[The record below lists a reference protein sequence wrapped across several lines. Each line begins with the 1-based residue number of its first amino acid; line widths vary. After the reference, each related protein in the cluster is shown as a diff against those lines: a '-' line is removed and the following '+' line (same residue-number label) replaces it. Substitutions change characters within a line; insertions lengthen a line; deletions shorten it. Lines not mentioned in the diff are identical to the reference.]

1 MAWCSGPAA
10 GPRIVA
16 MSSVPSSSRRRF
28 GEYLRE
34 RRERIRS
41 RANVLD
47 GFSAEEKDQ
56 KSRRTRSFFMLF
68 RAFWRLLGEHRPTLI
83 ASLGTL
89 SVATVIGLAMPASTK
104 VVIDYVLTDNP
115 GPSGLPGWVP
125 SDVSRRSLLWM
136 VGGVLVGL
144 STVSIVV
151 GMWGRWQTT
160 RLTKRVQVGLRRRA
174 FEHAVRLPLHRVY
187 SLKSGGAASL
197 LREDAGGT
205 GELLFSLIYNPWRA
219 VVQLTGTMIALAIVD
234 WLLLAGALL
243 LLPAIW
249 ITHRTWIARIRP
261 VYKDIRGT
269 RQGLDAHTTEV
280 FGGMRVV
287 RAFGREAG
295 ESGSFVRTNHL
306 MARQEIL
313 AWWWSRAIDVAWQA
327 LIPLASVGVL
337 VYGGLRVLEGSL
349 TIGDVMMFTAYLLM
363 LLGPLETLASTAT
376 SVQTNLAGFD
386 RVLDLFDEPREFEKG
401 GAHALRAIDPAAAQG
416 RISLEGLSFAY
427 PKNAKGE
434 PGPFVLRDIDLDVAA
449 GEVIALV
456 GPSGAGKTTLCNLIA
471 RFYDATNG
479 VVRFDGV
486 DLTTIETRSYR
497 ALLGVVEQDVFLFD
511 GSVADNIR
519 YARPGASEAEMREA
533 ALAANAAEFIE
544 GLPKGYGTLVGER
557 GVRLSGGQKQRIAIA
572 RALLADPRILI
583 LDEAT
588 SNLDAESEALI
599 QESLATLMRG
609 RTCFVI
615 AHRLSTVRNA
625 DRIVVL
631 EAGRVVE
638 AGSHEE
644 LLRSGGRY
652 ASLLNRQ
659 LNTAG
664 GPAGSASGADDPA
677 VSAAVARGLLGG
689 S

>member
-1 MAWCSGPAA
+1 MA
-10 GPRIVA
+10 
-16 MSSVPSSSRRRF
+16 SVPTSSRRRF
-28 GEYLRE
+28 RDYLVA
-34 RRERIRS
+34 RRDRIKAG
-41 RANVLD
+41 ANVLD
-47 GFSAEEKDQ
+47 GFAAEEKDQ
-56 KSRRTRSFFMLF
+56 KSRRTRSFFALF
-68 RAFWRLLGEHRPTLI
+68 RAFWGLLGEHRPTMI

-89 SVATVIGLAMPASTK
+89 SVATVIALAMPASTK

-115 GPSGLPGWVP
+115 GPSGLPDWVP
-125 SDVSRRSLLWM
+125 DGLSRSGLLWW
-136 VGGVLVGL
+136 VGGTLAGL
-144 STVSIVV
+144 SLVSICV

-160 RLTKRVQVGLRRRA
+160 RLTKRVQVSLRRRA

-205 GELLFSLIYNPWRA
+205 GDLLFSLVYNPWRA

-287 RAFGREAG
+287 RAFGRESG
-295 ESGSFVRTNHL
+295 EAGSFVRTNHL

-313 AWWWSRAIDVAWQA
+313 AWWWSRAIDIAWQA
-327 LIPLASVGVL
+327 LIPFASVGVL
-337 VYGGLRVLEGSL
+337 VYGGLRVLDGTL

-386 RVLDLFDEPREFEKG
+386 RVLDLFDEPREFERRD
-401 GAHALRAIDPAAAQG
+401 GAPLLSLDLARADG
-416 RISLEGLSFAY
+416 RIALEGVSFAY

-434 PGPFVLRDIDLDVAA
+434 PGPFVLEDIDLDVAA

-471 RFYDATNG
+471 RFYDPTRG

-486 DLTTIETRSYR
+486 DVRTIDPRSFR
-497 ALLGVVEQDVFLFD
+497 GLLGVVEQDVFLFD
-511 GSVADNIR
+511 GTVADNIR
-519 YARPGASEAEMREA
+519 YARPGASDEDVRDA
-533 ALAANAAEFIE
+533 ASAANASEFIDA
-544 GLPKGYGTLVGER
+544 LPKRYGTLVGER

-615 AHRLSTVRNA
+615 AHRLSTVRHA

-631 EAGRVVE
+631 EAGRIVE

-644 LLRSGGRY
+644 LLSAGGRY

-659 LNTAG
+659 LNVPGRG
-664 GPAGSASGADDPA
+664 GSETDDPA